1 MPSANVLEQKKVVV
15 ANLTER
21 LNNSIAGVIV
31 DYKGINVADDTALRK
46 ELREAGVEYTVVK
59 NTLLKLAIANTEL
72 NGLDAVLEGTTAIA
86 LSNEDHIIAAKI
98 LNDFAESKNYFEIK
112 SGFIDGEVIPV
123 EKVKYL
129 AKLPTKEGLIAKA
142 LGSLKAPI
150 SNLVYALNAIKDKK
164 SEEEAA

>member
-15 ANLTER
+15 AELTER

-72 NGLDAVLEGTTAIA
+72 TGLDAVLEGTTAIA
-86 LSNEDHIIAAKI
+86 TSADDYVA
-98 LNDFAESKNYFEIK
+98 
-112 SGFIDGEVIPV
+112 
-123 EKVKYL
+123 
-129 AKLPTKEGLIAKA
+129 
-142 LGSLKAPI
+142 
-150 SNLVYALNAIKDKK
+150 
-164 SEEEAA
+164 